1 MMRITTTSTTGA
13 RRVAI
18 SIVLAG
24 LVMTAAA
31 CGSEETPSTQPDTA
45 PAGSALP
52 APETAGAPVT
62 TPQGSGSGSGPEA
75 TFIRGATLLRL
86 DIDECAITDID
97 DARLT
102 AVGSDG
108 TVLTVTADG
117 TFAGIV
123 LFGPTIELEGRIES
137 VEIDDDRRATIVGLA
152 SVADDADT
160 EGPQPFEIS
169 VVDCDAAP
177 APPPTTSPPAA
188 DDPSDEPPVTTEPFI
203 AEVTALLQYG
213 DAAIA
218 FESVSCDLDA
228 GSSLTVEADPAS
240 SQRLTVQAVGDAGTV
255 AFEGPSAGWAGTVES
270 VMLGEIGNATIS
282 GSVAP
287 VSQPDAPVPFVLTV
301 AEFGCA

>member
-1 MMRITTTSTTGA
+1 MRTATTSTTGT
-13 RRVAI
+13 RRLAI
-18 SIVLAG
+18 TIVLAG
-24 LVMTAAA
+24 LAMTAAG
-31 CGSEETPSTQPDTA
+31 CGSEATPSTPPDTA

-52 APETAGAPVT
+52 APDTAGAPVT
-62 TPQGSGSGSGPEA
+62 APQSSGSGPEA

-102 AVGSDG
+102 AVGPDG

-137 VEIDDDRRATIVGLA
+137 VEIDDDRRATIIGRA

-169 VVDCDAAP
+169 VIDCDEAP
-177 APPPTTSPPAA
+177 APPPTTSPPES
-188 DDPSDEPPVTTEPFI
+188 DGPSDEPPATTEPFI
-203 AEVTALLQYG
+203 SDVTALLQYG

-218 FESVSCDLDA
+218 FESVSCDLDV
-228 GSSLTVEADPAS
+228 GSSLTVEAEPTS
-240 SQRLTVQAVGDAGTV
+240 NQRLTVQAVGDAGTV
-255 AFEGPSAGWAGTVES
+255 AFEGPNAGWAGIVES
-270 VMLGEIGNATIS
+270 IMLGEIGNATIS

-287 VSQPDAPVPFVLTV
+287 VTQPDAPVPFVLTV